1 MGSFLNPAEYQIVRG
16 LRRFAEGLRR
26 VAGRVFLGPVYAEV
40 QRLRTRQEEL
50 ELQLAAVR
58 GRAFDQAALARRLA
72 AIEDL
77 LIELRA
83 SLPTDS
89 GEWRVASDEKED
101 PSSVATRYDT
111 EE

>member
-1 MGSFLNPAEYQIVRG
+1 MANISSPAEYQIVRG

-26 VAGRVFLGPVYAEV
+26 VAGRVFLGPVFRELE
-40 QRLRTRQEEL
+40 RLRARQEEL

-72 AIEDL
+72 VIEDL

-83 SLPTDS
+83 LLP
-89 GEWRVASDEKED
+89 ASQSE
-101 PSSVATRYDT
+101 AA
-111 EE
+111 EEHLLQPKG